1 MMSKEQQKNCKN
13 NTAIVAKSISK
24 TFDAR
29 RVLKGIDLTVT
40 PGQTVLICG
49 INGSGKST
57 LLRIIAGLLQPDYG
71 TVKICGHNIHKD
83 PEIAKP
89 KLGVISHKS
98 MVYADLTVF
107 ENLMFFANLYGL
119 QAPDDRIK
127 QLLKEVGLVSYS
139 YDKAAILS
147 RGLLQRLAIARAMI
161 HKPTILLA
169 DEPFTGLDTD
179 SCEHLVAVLSD
190 FQQKGGT
197 IVMTTHDINLGLR
210 CCRRAIVL
218 DSSKIIFDAPTDTID
233 ADDFAKDYVNYAGSK
248 P

>member
-1 MMSKEQQKNCKN
+1 MSKEQQKNCTN

-29 RVLKGIDLTVT
+29 HVLKGIDLTVT
-40 PGQTVLICG
+40 AGQTVLICG
-49 INGSGKST
+49 INGAGKST
-57 LLRIIAGLLQPDYG
+57 LLRIIAGLLQPDNG
-71 TVKICGHNIHKD
+71 TVKICGYDLHKD

-89 KLGVISHKS
+89 KLGVILHKS
-98 MVYADLTVF
+98 MAYADLTVF

-119 QAPDDRIK
+119 QAPADRIK
-127 QLLKEVGLVSYS
+127 QLLKDVGLVSYS
-139 YDKAAILS
+139 HDKAAILS

-218 DSSKIIFDAPTDTID
+218 DNSKIIFDAPTDTID
-233 ADDFAKDYVNYAGSK
+233 ADVFAKDYVNYTGSK